1 MKTTTLEVQVGL
13 GTLAGLREV
22 AEIEGI
28 DANEIADQAVQV
40 WSYLRGDERKIV
52 GQVAM
57 GIVTERLKREA
68 GYGAAA

>member
-1 MKTTTLEVQVGL
+1 MKTTLEVQVGP

-28 DANEIADQAVQV
+28 DTSTIADQAVQV
-40 WSYLRGDERKIV
+40 WSYLRGDERKLV

>member
-1 MKTTTLEVQVGL
+1 MMKTKLEVNVGP

-22 AEIEGI
+22 AEIEGV
-28 DANEIADQAVQV
+28 DASAIADQAVQI

-57 GIVTERLKREA
+57 GIVTQRLKREA